1 MDDPAA
7 GRFSRRFS
15 QFVVTHAK
23 LILVLWF
30 VGAVLIRGT
39 SPDWSSLALDGDFEY
54 LPDGMASVAA
64 ENVLDVAFPAH
75 RPRSQVVIVLARENA
90 SFDSGD
96 ELVSLDLLRRLH
108 HRLAE
113 VLLVRAQQLPHADAQ
128 QEPGRA
134 EQLLIRAR
142 ESLDEAIRIDEQYY
156 DMLQKSPGRQSISDE
171 AIRLTLAYWD
181 RANLLQELGETDAAG
196 PDMQAALI
204 LDPEI
209 AKHALPLAQ
218 RDLSAWSSLLDLLSW
233 NDRILGS
240 RLRQPRA
247 RLIVLQSDAELA
259 ATHNI
264 VFLEAIQELTAN
276 VRLTHASITRPELEI
291 LATGSAAIGGE
302 TLSAARDSLRYTE
315 WFTVL
320 MVLLILALVYRSPLL
335 IAVPLVSIGLAVAVS
350 TGLIAWL
357 TLGSR
362 DGWLPGLDLRIF
374 TTSRIFIF
382 VILFGAGTDYCL
394 FLISRLRE
402 EAARWPW
409 NVAVARSLAGVSEA
423 LLGSALTTVIGL
435 ATLWIASYGKYH
447 YTGPVIAV
455 CLLIGL
461 LVSMTLTPA
470 ILLLLGPKLFWPS
483 TVRADDRV
491 ATPLGRRTGTP
502 PTGIWGLIALRL
514 TNRPVLALV
523 AGFGLLLLPAGYG
536 WVHEHDVTYDISSQL
551 APSAESRRGLRM
563 LDAHFG
569 IGEVNPTTLLVVRDQ
584 RVDQSTLN
592 EDSKVLAQM
601 LYELPG
607 VHAVRSVDDPLGDF
621 PPDRVMGLLS
631 ADAWKR
637 RALKTHRIA
646 RGYFF
651 SETPEYAGR
660 LIRLDIVMT
669 GDPFD
674 IRTAENVT
682 AMGDWLRAQTR
693 QPGSRWQGA
702 EVLLAG
708 TTPSIVDLR
717 SVTLEDHRRI
727 KIAVVIAVFL
737 VLLVIIRRVI
747 LCTYLIVTVLLSYF
761 ATLGL
766 TILFFRWVYGDEYL
780 GLDWKVPLFLFVI
793 LVAVGQDY
801 NVYLVTRIIEEQR
814 RRGGWL
820 SALRRAVART
830 GGIITACGLVMAGTF
845 LSMTASAWFPMLQQF
860 FGRDVSQ
867 EHATLR
873 GMVEL
878 GFALGLG
885 VLVDTFYVRTIL
897 VPAFVALLDRFRRRS
912 PEVRAAMSSTPADH
926 TLADEEQQ

>member
-7 GRFSRRFS
+7 GRFSKRFA
-15 QFVVTHAK
+15 QFVVAHAK

-39 SPDWSSLALDGDFEY
+39 SPDWSSLALDGDFDY
-54 LPDGMASVAA
+54 LPAEMPSVVA
-64 ENVLDVAFPAH
+64 ENVLDVAFPAN
-75 RPRSQVVIVLARENA
+75 RPRSQVVLVLAREDQA
-90 SFDSGD
+90 FDSGD

-113 VLLVRAQQLPHADAQ
+113 VLLGRAQQLSLGGEEQAAERS
-128 QEPGRA
+128 EP
-134 EQLLIRAR
+134 LLVRAR
-142 ESLDEAIRIDEQYY
+142 ESLDEAIRIDEQYFEV
-156 DMLQKSPGRQSISDE
+156 LQKFAGRQRISE
-171 AIRLTLAYWD
+171 VSIRLTLAYWD
-181 RANLLQELGETDAAG
+181 RANLLQKLGETDAAG

-209 AKHALPLAQ
+209 AQHAVPLEQ
-218 RDLSAWSSLLDLLSW
+218 RELSAWSSLLDLLSW
-233 NDRILGS
+233 NDRVLGS

-264 VFLEAIQELTAN
+264 EFLEAIQALTAS
-276 VRLTHASITRPELEI
+276 VRSAHASVTGPELEI

-302 TLSAARDSLRYTE
+302 TLRAARDSLRYTE

-362 DGWLPGLDLRIF
+362 DGWLPGLDLQIF

-409 NVAVARSLAGVSEA
+409 KVAVTRSLAGVSSA

-461 LVSMTLTPA
+461 LVSITLTPA
-470 ILLLLGPKLFWPS
+470 ILLLLGPKLFWPWS
-483 TVRADDRV
+483 VRADERV
-491 ATPLGRRTGTP
+491 ATPLGRQIGTP
-502 PTGIWGLIALRL
+502 PSGLWGLIALRL
-514 TNRPVLALV
+514 TNRPVLTLV
-523 AGFGLLLLPAGYG
+523 AGFALLLLPAGYG
-536 WVHEHDVTYDISSQL
+536 WVHEGDVTYDISSQL
-551 APSAESRRGLRM
+551 APSAESRRGLRL
-563 LDAHFG
+563 LDTHFG
-569 IGEVNPTTLLVVRDQ
+569 MGEVNPTTILVIRDQ
-584 RVDQSTLN
+584 RVDANTLN
-592 EDSKVLAQM
+592 EDAKLLAHM

-607 VHAVRSVDDPLGDF
+607 VHAVRSADDPLGDF
-621 PPDRVMGLLS
+621 PPDRAMGLLS

-651 SETPEYAGR
+651 SEAPQYTGR
-660 LIRLDIVMT
+660 LMRLDVVMT

-674 IRTAENVT
+674 VRTSENVT
-682 AMGDWLRAQTR
+682 AMGDWLRAKTR
-693 QPGSRWQGA
+693 EPDSRWQGA

-727 KIAVVIAVFL
+727 KIAVVVAVFV

-747 LCTYLIVTVLLSYF
+747 LCAYLIVTVLLSYF

-766 TILFFRWVYGDEYL
+766 TILFFRWSYGDEYL
-780 GLDWKVPLFLFVI
+780 GLDWKLPLFLFVI

-801 NVYLVTRIIEEQR
+801 NVYLVTRILEEQR
-814 RRGGWL
+814 RPGGWL

-845 LSMTASAWFPMLQQF
+845 LSMTASAWFPMVQRF
-860 FGRDVSQ
+860 FGGDVPQ
-867 EHATLR
+867 DQATLR

-885 VLVDTFYVRTIL
+885 VLVDTFYIRTIL
-897 VPAFVALLDRFRRRS
+897 VPAFVALLDRFRQ
-912 PEVRAAMSSTPADH
+912 RAAQRSVEPK
-926 TLADEEQQ
+926 

>member
-1 MDDPAA
+1 MDDLAA
-7 GRFSRRFS
+7 GTYSGRFARW
-15 QFVVTHAK
+15 VVAHAK

-30 VGAVLIRGT
+30 VGAVLLRGT
-39 SPDWSSLALDGDFEY
+39 SPDWSSLALDGDFDY
-54 LPDGMASVAA
+54 LPADMPSVTA
-64 ENVLDVAFPAH
+64 ENVLDVAFPAN
-75 RPRSQVVIVLARENA
+75 RPRSQVVLLLAREEHA
-90 SFDSGD
+90 FDSGD

-113 VLLVRAQQLPHADAQ
+113 VLLIQAEHLRAALGEQDTQSR
-128 QEPGRA
+128 EP
-134 EQLLIRAR
+134 LLIRAR
-142 ESLDEAIRIDEQYY
+142 EALDEAIRIDEQYFAV
-156 DMLQKSPGRQSISDE
+156 LQKSPGRESIAADS
-171 AIRLTLAYWD
+171 IRLTLAYWD

-209 AKHALPLAQ
+209 AKRAVPLAE
-218 RDLSAWSSLLDLLSW
+218 RDLAAWSSLLDLLSW

-247 RLIVLQSDAELA
+247 RLIVLQSSAELA

-264 VFLEAIQELTAN
+264 DFLDAIEELKSR
-276 VRLTHASITRPELEI
+276 VRLAHDSVLRPDFEI

-302 TLSAARDSLRYTE
+302 TLRAARDSLRYTE

-382 VILFGAGTDYCL
+382 VILFGAGTDFCL

-409 NVAVARSLAGVSEA
+409 KVAVARSLAGVASA
-423 LLGSALTTVIGL
+423 LLGSALTTVVGL
-435 ATLWIASYGKYH
+435 GTLWIASYGKYH

-461 LVSMTLTPA
+461 LVSITLTPA
-470 ILLLLGPKLFWPS
+470 ILLLLGPKLFWPAGVG
-483 TVRADDRV
+483 TDERA
-491 ATPLGRRTGTP
+491 ASSLGGRSGTQAA
-502 PTGIWGLIALRL
+502 GIWGLIALRL
-514 TNRPVLALV
+514 TNRPVLTLV
-523 AGFGLLLLPAGYG
+523 AGFAVLLLPAGYG
-536 WVHEHDVTYDISSQL
+536 WMHEADVTYDISSQL
-551 APSAESRRGLRM
+551 APSAESRRGLRL
-563 LDAHFG
+563 LDEHFG
-569 IGEVNPTTLLVVRDQ
+569 MGEVNPTTILVIRDQ
-584 RVDQSTLN
+584 PVDAETLN
-592 EDSKVLAQM
+592 EDAKILAHQ

-621 PPDRVMGLLS
+621 PPDRAMGLLS

-637 RALKTHRIA
+637 RALRTHRIA

-651 SETPEYAGR
+651 SDAPQYSGR
-660 LIRLDIVMT
+660 LVRLDVVMT

-674 IRTAENVT
+674 IHTAENVT
-682 AMGDWLRAQTR
+682 AMGDWLRAQSR
-693 QPGSRWQGA
+693 LSDSRWQGA
-702 EVLLAG
+702 EVLLSG

-717 SVTLEDHRRI
+717 FVTQEDHRRI
-727 KIAVVIAVFL
+727 KIAVVIAVFT
-737 VLLVIIRRVI
+737 VLLVIIRRVV
-747 LCTYLIVTVLLSYF
+747 LCGYLIVTVLLSYF

-766 TILFFRWVYGDEYL
+766 TILFFRWVYGAEYL
-780 GLDWKVPLFLFVI
+780 GLDWKLPLFLFVI

-801 NVYLVTRIIEEQR
+801 NVYLVTRILEEQQ
-814 RRGGWL
+814 RRGGWR
-820 SALRRAVART
+820 SALRQAVART

-845 LSMTASAWFPMLQQF
+845 LSMTASAWFPLLQRF
-860 FGRDVSQ
+860 FGGDVPPDQ
-867 EHATLR
+867 ATLR

-885 VLVDTFYVRTIL
+885 VLVDTFYIRTIL
-897 VPAFVALLDRFRRRS
+897 VPAFVALLDRLRS
-912 PEVRAAMSSTPADH
+912 TRPHGARAAMAPTAPEAESG
-926 TLADEEQQ
+926 